1 MDTKPIREKTA
12 MILLNVLDTQIVML
26 VRISKIE
33 HNFFVRSSMR
43 GGCCKADYLLIVLSN
58 NQLFQ

>member
-12 MILLNVLDTQIVML
+12 MILLNVLDTQIMRL

-33 HNFFVRSSMR
+33 HNFVVRSIMR
-43 GGCCKADYLLIVLSN
+43 RGC
-58 NQLFQ
+58 

>member
-1 MDTKPIREKTA
+1 

-33 HNFFVRSSMR
+33 HNLV
-43 GGCCKADYLLIVLSN
+43 GVLKG
-58 NQLFQ
+58 